1 MQGRWPC
8 LSRPRRVVQASS
20 GNYASCDRPQVPWCR
35 LTFLFA
41 PSRSFTARS
50 QFTVRTQVPHG
61 VALAS
66 KRLVQERQIVM
77 GVLRFRIEC
86 ERLLIK
92 RDGIVVTFLILA
104 QNCEV
109 EKQHCVTT
117 T

>member
-1 MQGRWPC
+1 
-8 LSRPRRVVQASS
+8 
-20 GNYASCDRPQVPWCR
+20 
-35 LTFLFA
+35 
-41 PSRSFTARS
+41 
-50 QFTVRTQVPHG
+50 
-61 VALAS
+61 
-66 KRLVQERQIVM
+66 M